1 MFRII
6 LNRGN
11 PPQFIEADILLQR
24 VSDTVTITINTKQY
38 GPHVSNTL
46 TEKQITTHGDK
57 ESGPALALPN
67 AEKAILRFQRLPTFS
82 LQKKKKNY
90 QRFSFSSPPPSK
102 PNCVK
107 EFISSLRISNLDPKR
122 LSIYYTR
129 HSLNSLFFLFFPS
142 SLFST
147 EVATSFSP
155 FLRSFFIL
163 LITCSFFS
171 FH

>member
-24 VSDTVTITINTKQY
+24 VSDTVTITINTKKY
-38 GPHVSNTL
+38 EPHVSNTL
-46 TEKQITTHGDK
+46 TEKQITTHGDI

-67 AEKAILRFQRLPTFS
+67 AENEILRFQILPTF
-82 LQKKKKNY
+82 LI
-90 QRFSFSSPPPSK
+90 FFPPPLK

-107 EFISSLRISNLDPKR
+107 EFISSLLFPTLTRNVY
-122 LSIYYTR
+122 LSTTR
-129 HSLNSLFFLFFPS
+129 GTPSIPLFYFFLFFFPS
-142 SLFST
+142 FLFST